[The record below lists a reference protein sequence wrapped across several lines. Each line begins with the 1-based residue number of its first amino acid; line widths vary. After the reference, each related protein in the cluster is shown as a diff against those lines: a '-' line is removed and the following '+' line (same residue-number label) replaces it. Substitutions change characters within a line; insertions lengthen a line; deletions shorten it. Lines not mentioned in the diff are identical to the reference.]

1 MGERIFKV
9 SLDELARVYT
19 GDYLSLWHPPV
30 SGVSYLQSGMRS
42 DAVRWLRENLSRVR
56 NWVETT
62 EDASYFDNR
71 LYDQLR
77 AFQRDQGL
85 DVDGIAGP

>member
-1 MGERIFKV
+1 
-9 SLDELARVYT
+9 
-19 GDYLSLWHPPV
+19 
-30 SGVSYLQSGMRS
+30 MRGNG
-42 DAVRWLRENLSRVR
+42 VRWLRKSLSRVR

-62 EDASYFDNR
+62 EDASYFDNG

-85 DVDGIAGP
+85 DVDGIAGPMTFISLNSLVNDTSVPRLRRSEK